1 MHKRTKQIA
10 QTQGECSGLRG
21 TNSQTKHAASE
32 GKCGKKLA
40 TTCTRDGHAE
50 QIGEI
55 KEKYSG
61 VHKKQISRKNTHQM
75 SVFKKILTRKITVD
89 V

>member
-1 MHKRTKQIA
+1 MQ
-10 QTQGECSGLRG
+10 
-21 TNSQTKHAASE
+21 KHAASE

-50 QIGEI
+50 QIAEI

-75 SVFKKILTRKITVD
+75 SVFKKILTRKITND